1 VIVAI
6 HQPLF
11 APWCGYFHKMLL
23 ADRFIVLDH
32 VAYTHHNR
40 INRNEIRLADGRR
53 SWLTVPVRTRGRDG
67 EPILAV
73 EIAER
78 ENPRWRDKHL
88 RTLRQHYG
96 AAPHF
101 AAFAPEIESIYA
113 KSYARL
119 VDLDLALLAFL
130 RQALG
135 IRTPLVRSSE
145 LGATGGKSRLLVDLC
160 RRVGGKV
167 YLAGMGGSRTYLD
180 EEVFVAAGVRVVYQ
194 EFAHPVYRQGALPFE
209 ANLSALDLL
218 FHCGSG
224 AGELLRAAAP
234 QPAAGPAPVVH
245 HA

>member
-1 VIVAI
+1 MIVAI

-11 APWCGYFHKMLL
+11 APWSGYFHKMLL
-23 ADRFIVLDH
+23 ADRFILLDH

-67 EPILAV
+67 EPILSV

-78 ENPRWRDKHL
+78 ENPRWREKHL

-101 AAFAPEIESIYA
+101 AAFAAEIESVYA
-113 KSYARL
+113 QPHARL
-119 VDLDLALLAFL
+119 VDLDLALLVALRRAF
-130 RQALG
+130 A
-135 IRTPLVRSSE
+135 ITTPMLRSSE
-145 LGATGGKSRLLVDLC
+145 MGGSGDKSRLLVDLC
-160 RRVGGKV
+160 RKAGGTV
-167 YLAGMGGSRTYLD
+167 YLAGLGGSRTYL
-180 EEVFVAAGVRVVYQ
+180 EEGVFAAAGVRVAYQ
-194 EFAHPVYRQGALPFE
+194 EFAHPVYRQGTLPFE

-218 FHCGSG
+218 FHRG
-224 AGELLRAAAP
+224 AGAAELLRAAAP
-234 QPAAGPAPVVH
+234 RATEAPGAVVH

>member
-1 VIVAI
+1 MIVAI

-11 APWCGYFHKMLL
+11 APWSGYFHKMLL

-53 SWLTVPVRTRGRDG
+53 SWLTVPVRTHGREG

-101 AAFAPEIESIYA
+101 AAFAPEIESIYPRAGPSRWPIAVMRPVHAA
-113 KSYARL
+113 KTTAR
-119 VDLDLALLAFL
+119 
-130 RQALG
+130 Q
-135 IRTPLVRSSE
+135 
-145 LGATGGKSRLLVDLC
+145 
-160 RRVGGKV
+160 
-167 YLAGMGGSRTYLD
+167 LAGLWSAIRGSRS
-180 EEVFVAAGVRVVYQ
+180 R
-194 EFAHPVYRQGALPFE
+194 
-209 ANLSALDLL
+209 
-218 FHCGSG
+218 
-224 AGELLRAAAP
+224 
-234 QPAAGPAPVVH
+234 PAR
-245 HA
+245 

>member
-1 VIVAI
+1 MIVAI

-11 APWCGYFHKMLL
+11 APWSGYFHKMLL

-53 SWLTVPVRTRGRDG
+53 SWLTVPVRTHGREG

-113 KSYARL
+113 APHPRL
-119 VDLDLALLAFL
+119 VDLDLALLDCLRRAF
-130 RQALG
+130 G

-145 LGATGGKSRLLVDLC
+145 LGGSGEKSRLLVDLC
-160 RRVGGKV
+160 RRVGGSV
-167 YLAGMGGSRTYLD
+167 YLAGTGGSRTYLE
-180 EEVFVAAGVRVVYQ
+180 EEVFAAAGVRISYQ
-194 EFAHPVYRQGALPFE
+194 EFAHPVYRQGTLPFE

-218 FHCGSG
+218 FHRGPG
-224 AGELLRAAAP
+224 GGDLLRGAAP
-234 QPAAGPAPVVH
+234 DAVAAPAPVVH

>member
-11 APWCGYFHKMLL
+11 APWGGYFHKMLL

-67 EPILAV
+67 EPIVAV

-78 ENPRWRDKHL
+78 ENPRWREKHL

-96 AAPHF
+96 AAPYF
-101 AAFAPEIESIYA
+101 AAFAPEIEAVYA
-113 KSYARL
+113 EPYARI
-119 VDLDLALLAFL
+119 VDLDLALLGVLRRAF
-130 RQALG
+130 G
-135 IRTPLVRSSE
+135 IATPLLRSSE
-145 LGATGGKSRLLVDLC
+145 IGGSGDKSRLLVDLC
-160 RRVGGKV
+160 RKAGGTV
-167 YLAGMGGSRTYLD
+167 YLAGLGGSRTYL
-180 EEVFVAAGVRVVYQ
+180 EEAVFAEAGVRVAYQ

-218 FHCGSG
+218 FHRG
-224 AGELLRAAAP
+224 ANAGDLLRAAAP
-234 QPAAGPAPVVH
+234 QDVDAPAQEVH
-245 HA
+245 HV

>member
-1 VIVAI
+1 MIVAI

-11 APWCGYFHKMLL
+11 APWSGYFHKMLL
-23 ADRFIVLDH
+23 ADLFIVLDH

-53 SWLTVPVRTRGRDG
+53 SWLTVPVRTHGREG

-78 ENPRWRDKHL
+78 ENPRWREKHL

-101 AAFAPEIESIYA
+101 PRLAPEIEAIY
-113 KSYARL
+113 SEPHARL
-119 VDLDLALLAFL
+119 VDLDLALLACM
-130 RQALG
+130 RSALG
-135 IRTPLVRSSE
+135 ISTTVVRSSE
-145 LGATGGKSRLLVDLC
+145 IGGSGDKSRLLLDLC
-160 RRVGGKV
+160 RKVGGSV
-167 YLAGMGGSRTYLD
+167 YLAGMGGSRTYLE
-180 EEVFVAAGVRVVYQ
+180 EEVFAAAGVRVAYQ
-194 EFAHPVYRQGALPFE
+194 EFAHPVYRQGTLPFE
-209 ANLSALDLL
+209 PNLSALDLL
-218 FHCGSG
+218 FHLGAG

-234 QPAAGPAPVVH
+234 QASGAPVAVVH

>member
-11 APWCGYFHKMLL
+11 APWSGYFHKMLL
-23 ADRFIVLDH
+23 ADRFVVLDQ

-96 AAPHF
+96 SAPHF
-101 AAFAPEIESIYA
+101 AAYAPEIEAIYA
-113 KSYARL
+113 QAHARL
-119 VDLDLALLAFL
+119 VDLDLALLACL
-130 RQALG
+130 RRALG

-145 LGATGGKSRLLVDLC
+145 LGATGDKSRLLVDLC
-160 RRVGGKV
+160 RRVGGSV
-167 YLAGMGGSRTYLD
+167 YLAGMGGSRTYLE
-180 EEVFVAAGVRVVYQ
+180 EEVFGAAGVRVAYQ
-194 EFAHPVYRQGALPFE
+194 EFAHPVYRQGMLPFE

-218 FHCGSG
+218 FHRG
-224 AGELLRAAAP
+224 ADAGALLRAAGP
-234 QPAAGPAPVVH
+234 GPAEAPRVVH